1 MCSAEFKVLTAL
13 WTNLWSA
20 PIVAGFCSRFVLCNI
35 YKTFFRSWHQFYR
48 LMPGEGVRIADN
60 ESMSQNPNT

>member
-1 MCSAEFKVLTAL
+1 MCSAESKVLTAF
-13 WTNLWSA
+13 WTYLWSA

-35 YKTFFRSWHQFYR
+35 YKTFFRSRHQFYR

-60 ESMSQNPNT
+60 ESMGENPNT